1 MGVKK
6 KVTANQVAEL
16 AGVSLSTI
24 SQTFNNPNRVGEENR
39 RKVLESA
46 RKLGYEVP
54 KRQKK
59 IYGLIGLLI
68 ERWVETTLVN
78 PFYSFVIKGMLDGA
92 NRNGYTIMIETI
104 DKDEI
109 VFPKMI
115 KDGLIDG
122 ILLVGRV
129 RLEYVQLLEGKNV
142 PFVLVDHYIPNT
154 NVNYVLSDGRMGAY
168 NGTQYLIDNGHRN
181 IGLLGGPGDLV
192 TVAEREEGFRSAL
205 AKNGI
210 EFNAKWRLEGN
221 FEFESGRLSMNKF
234 LKATKPSERPTAFFS
249 VNDLMALGA
258 IQACRDN
265 GIGVPDDISFMGFD
279 NIEVS
284 FNPGV
289 YRSTLTTVGVRKED
303 LGEKAVELLRE
314 LIANPDKD
322 PSKTIL
328 PTELIIRETV
338 KAI

>member
-1 MGVKK
+1 MGLKK
-6 KVTANQVAEL
+6 KVTARQVAEL

-24 SQTFNNPNRVGEENR
+24 SQTFNNPNRVGEDNR
-39 RKVLESA
+39 KKVLEAA

-129 RLEYVQLLEGKNV
+129 RLEYVQLLAGKNV

-154 NVNYVLSDGRMGAY
+154 NVNYVLSDGRMGAF
-168 NGTQYLIDNGHRN
+168 NGTQYLIDNGHRS
-181 IGLLGGPGDLV
+181 IGLIGGPGDLV
-192 TVAEREEGFRSAL
+192 TINEREEGFRSAID
-205 AKNGI
+205 KNGI
-210 EFNAKWRLEGN
+210 TFNPKWRIEGN
-221 FEFESGRLSMNKF
+221 FEFDSGRSEMLKF
-234 LKATKPSERPTAFFS
+234 LKTFKAGERPTAFFV

-258 IQACRDN
+258 IQACKEL
-265 GIGVPDDISFMGFD
+265 GVGVPEDISFMGFD

-284 FNPGV
+284 FNASL
-289 YRSTLTTVGVRKED
+289 YKSALTTVGVRKED

-314 LIANPDKD
+314 LIAHPEKD

-338 KAI
+338 RAI

>member
-1 MGVKK
+1 MGIKK
-6 KVTANQVAEL
+6 KVTAKEVADL

-39 RKVLESA
+39 KKVLESA

-92 NRNGYTIMIETI
+92 NKNGYTIMIETI

-129 RLEYVQLLEGKNV
+129 RLEYVQLLQGKNV

-154 NVNYVLSDGRMGAY
+154 NVNYVLSDGRMGAF
-168 NGTQYLIDNGHRN
+168 NGTQYLIDNGHRK
-181 IGLLGGPGDLV
+181 IGLVGGPGDLV
-192 TVAEREEGFRSAL
+192 TINEREEGFRSAL
-205 AKNGI
+205 EKNGLTY
-210 EFNAKWRLEGN
+210 NPKWRVEGN
-221 FEFESGRLSMNKF
+221 FEFESARQAMTKF
-234 LKATKPSERPTAFFS
+234 VKSSAPGTRPTAYFC
-249 VNDLMALGA
+249 VNDLMALGS
-258 IQACRDN
+258 IQAYRDA
-265 GIGVPDDISFMGFD
+265 GLKVPEDASFMGFD

-284 FNPGV
+284 FNANL
-289 YRSTLTTVGVRKED
+289 YKSTLTTVGVRKED
-303 LGEKAVELLRE
+303 LGEKAVELLKE
-314 LIANPDKD
+314 LIAHPDKD
-322 PSKTIL
+322 PTKTIL
-328 PTELIIRETV
+328 PTELVIRETV
-338 KAI
+338 KPV